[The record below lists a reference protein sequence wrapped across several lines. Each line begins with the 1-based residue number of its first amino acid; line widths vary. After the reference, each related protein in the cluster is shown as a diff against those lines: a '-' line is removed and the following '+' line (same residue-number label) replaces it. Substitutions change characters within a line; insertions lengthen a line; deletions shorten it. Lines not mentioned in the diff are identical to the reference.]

1 MNRPCLV
8 VVVVIIVDLNDASAA
23 RLDSGTNPG
32 QMESG
37 CRDRTVRCESD
48 RYRSAEFG
56 VDVVLLF
63 VARKRAFVRLPNRKN
78 PHYGKIPIPMW
89 NCGNFVG
96 FRTLAF
102 VVNVQSIVVGFSV
115 KVRRLDQDFGARS
128 LDRPL
133 IIRIVFIV
141 DQLYHSRR

>member
-1 MNRPCLV
+1 MFGRGRCHNRRLEWRLRCPSGFRDKSRSDGIRMPWPNRPMWKWSLPECWIRRWCSL
-8 VVVVIIVDLNDASAA
+8 A
-23 RLDSGTNPG
+23 
-32 QMESG
+32 
-37 CRDRTVRCESD
+37 VRSQKTGL
-48 RYRSAEFG
+48 R
-56 VDVVLLF
+56 
-63 VARKRAFVRLPNRKN
+63 RATKSEKN